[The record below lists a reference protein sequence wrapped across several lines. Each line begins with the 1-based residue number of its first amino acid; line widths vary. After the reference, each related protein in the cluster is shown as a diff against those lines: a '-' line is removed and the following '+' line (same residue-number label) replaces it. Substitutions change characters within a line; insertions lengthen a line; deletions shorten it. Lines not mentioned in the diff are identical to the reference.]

1 MNKEEN
7 KAFNNFEHGV
17 RDIIFGMINSLEQNL
32 DAFCDCPC
40 GDGVTHNH
48 AKQCT
53 SLLWLKDLRKI
64 EERYHL
70 IRKDFANNTKEVKKE

>member
-7 KAFNNFEHGV
+7 KAFNEFEYGV

-40 GDGVTHNH
+40 GDGHTHNH
-48 AKQCT
+48 AKKCN
-53 SLLWLKDLRKI
+53 SFLWLKDLREI

-70 IRKDFANNTKEVKKE
+70 IRKEFGLKQENGK